1 MSDTVKVRGDWHP
14 ENLASG
20 RVVAPGEVFERSALA
35 LDKPTDADDAAA
47 AAAYEHDTRLVEEGV
62 IIDADVTPVRL
73 SGEELQE
80 RAKQLRI
87 PNRSNLSADELR
99 TAIARA
105 EAQDPAPERPTL
117 PEPPVRA
124 GGA

>member
-1 MSDTVKVRGDWHP
+1 VSDTVKVRGDWHP

-20 RVVAPGEVFERSALA
+20 RVVAPGEVFERSAL
-35 LDKPTDADDAAA
+35 DMDDP
-47 AAAYEHDTRLVEEGV
+47 HDTRLVEEGV

-105 EAQDPAPERPTL
+105 EAQDPAPERPTM